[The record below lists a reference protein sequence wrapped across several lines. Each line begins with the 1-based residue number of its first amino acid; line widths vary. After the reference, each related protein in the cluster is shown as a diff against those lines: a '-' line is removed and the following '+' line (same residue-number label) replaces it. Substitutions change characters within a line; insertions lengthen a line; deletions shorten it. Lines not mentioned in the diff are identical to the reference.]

1 MHEAPNALFPG
12 SFDPPTL
19 GHLDLIQR
27 GVNLFGSLWVGVAS
41 NPHKEGLFTVE
52 ERISMIKEMTS
63 DLAVEVS
70 AIDGLVARAAHERGV
85 TTLLRGIRSS
95 ADLDLEYPMAMTNR
109 QLCDDLETVCLL
121 TRASFSTLSSRLL
134 REVYAAGGEL
144 PRFLTSSVHQAL
156 CKKYSNHE

>member
-52 ERISMIKEMTS
+52 ERVFMIKEMTS

-70 AIDGLVARAAHERGV
+70 AIDGLVASAATH
-85 TTLLRGIRSS
+85 
-95 ADLDLEYPMAMTNR
+95 
-109 QLCDDLETVCLL
+109 
-121 TRASFSTLSSRLL
+121 
-134 REVYAAGGEL
+134 
-144 PRFLTSSVHQAL
+144 
-156 CKKYSNHE
+156 